1 MKTKRISFQ
10 EDRKRTKKRKTF
22 QVFVSPGAAPV
33 SVDLTGIKAKHIQVF
48 VCDPVRSEAYPELA
62 KEMADAVYG
71 IRCPN
76 RPTSEKL
83 LLAKLLR
90 RDLLYCL
97 TDPNLKELTKIYRK
111 DPASNLLGYD
121 AISVAAFVGRFLL
134 AYPGDG
140 SETDSETAEEQLK
153 NLNLPMGAS
162 EQKEEKD

>member
-22 QVFVSPGAAPV
+22 QVFVSPGVAPV

-97 TDPNLKELTKIYRK
+97 TDPNLRELTKIYRK

-121 AISVAAFVGRFLL
+121 AVSVAAFVGMFLT
-134 AYPGDG
+134 YPGNV
-140 SETDSETAEEQLK
+140 SETDPETAEEQLK

-162 EQKEEKD
+162 EQKEEN